1 MISYFQFLL
10 LPHREKEQYLQE
22 KAQFLLSH
30 TKNNKEVKLYLVNS
44 FFVEASYNEHFNMN
58 EIVVFKGLDKLQEH
72 TEHIDLIQLTD
83 HF

>member
-10 LPHREKEQYLQE
+10 LPHPEEEGYLRE

-30 TKNNKEVKLYLVNS
+30 SKNNKAVNLYLVNN
-44 FFVEASYNEHFNMN
+44 FFVEVYFSEQFQMN

-72 TEHIDLIQLTD
+72 TEHIDLAQLTD
-83 HF
+83 NI